1 LERWPAGI
9 WLRYEEATSASADR
23 PTPRTQEMRRT

>member
-1 LERWPAGI
+1 MKVAG
-9 WLRYEEATSASADR
+9 RQRRRGGHSYTADDR